1 LSILKYLVLGA
12 LAVAAL
18 ALRPGTAEAAL
29 ENQTQSWCKQ
39 KGTADQILVDGGFAS
54 LIFKADG
61 DLVLQPENHL
71 VNKIWSSGTAGTGA
85 KACFQPSGT
94 LAVFDAAGTK
104 IWSKSGGAVPD
115 PGFGTYP
122 YQISLSLSQCTL
134 SAKYKVFAPA
144 TWPPSPFGA
153 WSPTVVWAR
162 GTLWS
167 QPVACPVVSQSV
179 VGDDWCLDTTAE
191 RTIVQ
196 SSWSKLLW
204 KPSGALALVG
214 TGLRE
219 GQQLWATPAAG
230 AGAKV
235 CFEPTGRLAIF
246 NSQDQ
251 AIWSTTPDTTT
262 TRSHLLSL
270 DGCSLDAKPADGS
283 GPMWTD
289 ARRCPQTTM
298 TSNVTVNAGPSDVVL
313 LENAQ
318 ARLTFQTDGNL
329 VLRAANG
336 DEVWHSALAPNRGKR
351 LAFQTDGNLVIYDAA
366 SAPAWGA
373 KMAGRGIALL
383 ELDGC
388 SVSLKTWSET
398 RWTRGFQAC
407 PGATLANTPAW
418 ELAASGSLTVLRTPE
433 SRLVWQGDGNLVL
446 YTASGAPVWASNTG
460 GNLGKGLYFQPD
472 GNLVVYKTL
481 DTMAASEALWSSGT
495 WYTAGADHAL
505 RLGEH
510 CKLTITDR
518 SGGAVKWTGS
528 DSCTVV
534 NYTFERG
541 EGGGLFGAGMRTH
554 LTAKDDGTA
563 RLDSTTSVDATI
575 FGSRIEL
582 LSAAGYQTE
591 GDSGADGNNFALT
604 VFGESAASVNVGYE
618 KTFFERSRT
627 FTVGL
632 VPVFVSAGATGELG
646 LSLSFSGGTLALTPS
661 AGLYA
666 TVAAGVGGECD
677 VGGASAGV
685 RGTLT
690 LLEVG
695 LPISLKLYVE
705 NGQPKYTIQGD
716 LTIATLSGKL
726 ELYAEA
732 YVKICWW
739 KVSADWSTTLFS
751 WTGAEW
757 TQSLFS
763 KSGTF

>member
-1 LSILKYLVLGA
+1 MSILKYLVLGA

-29 ENQTQSWCKQ
+29 ENHTLSWCKQ
-39 KGTADQILVDGGFAS
+39 RGATDQVLLDGGFAS

-71 VNKIWSSGTAGTGA
+71 VNKIWSSGTSGTGA
-85 KACFQPSGT
+85 RVCFQPSGA

-115 PGFGTYP
+115 PGFGTYS
-122 YQISLSLSQCTL
+122 YQITLKLSQCTL
-134 SAKYKVFAPA
+134 AAKYKIYTP
-144 TWPPSPFGA
+144 TTYPPEPIGV
-153 WSPTVVWAR
+153 WSPTVVQTS

-179 VGDDWCLDTTAE
+179 VGDDWCLDNTAE
-191 RTIVQ
+191 RTIVE
-196 SSWSKLLW
+196 SSWSKLRW
-204 KPSGALALVG
+204 KPTGVLALVG

-219 GQQLWATPAAG
+219 GQELWSTPTAG

-246 NSQDQ
+246 NAQDQ
-251 AIWSTTPDTTT
+251 AIWQTTPDTTT

-270 DGCSLDAKPADGS
+270 GGCSLDAKPADGS
-283 GPMWTD
+283 APMWAD

-298 TSNVTVNAGPSDVVL
+298 GSNVSVNAGGSDVVL
-313 LENAQ
+313 LENDQ
-318 ARLTFQTDGNL
+318 ARLSFQPDGNL
-329 VLRAANG
+329 VLRTANG
-336 DEVWHSALAPNRGKR
+336 DTVWHSALVANRGKR

-366 SAPAWGA
+366 NSPAWGA
-373 KMAGRGIALL
+373 KMAGRGISLL

-388 SVSLKTWSET
+388 SFSLKTSAET
-398 RWTRGFQAC
+398 KWTRGFAAC
-407 PGATLANTPAW
+407 PGPSLVNAPAW
-418 ELAASGSLTVLRTPE
+418 LLPASGNLTVMRTPE

-446 YTASGAPVWASNTG
+446 YTASGAPVWASNTDG
-460 GNLGKGLYFQPD
+460 RGKGLYFQAD
-472 GNLVVYKTL
+472 GNLVVYNTL
-481 DTMAASEALWSSGT
+481 DNTIPANALWSAGT
-495 WYTAGADHAL
+495 WQGGADSAL

-510 CKLTITDR
+510 CKLTITNM
-518 SGGAVKWTGS
+518 SGGTVKWTGS

-541 EGGGLFGAGMRTH
+541 EGGSLFGAGMRTH

-563 RLDSTTSVDATI
+563 RLDSTTSVDATV

-591 GDSGADGNNFALT
+591 GDSGADGNNFSLT
-604 VFGESAASVNVGYE
+604 VFGESAASVNIGYE

-646 LSLSFSGGTLALTPS
+646 LGLSFSGGTLALTPS

-666 TVAAGVGGECD
+666 TVQAGVGGECD

-695 LPISLKLYVE
+695 LPISLKLYID

-732 YVKICWW
+732 YVKVCWW

-757 TQSLFS
+757 TQNLFS